1 MIPVLRWI
9 LLPIS
14 LFYLLIVWT
23 RNKLYDKGILKSK
36 SFDVSTI
43 IVGNLAIGGT
53 GKSPMTEYLV
63 RLLSS
68 HYTLATL
75 SRGYGRKTSGFRY
88 VEMTSTAVEVG
99 DEPLQ
104 FKNKFRK
111 LTVAVCED
119 RCKGVEI
126 LKNNHQVI
134 LLDDAYQHRRL
145 KPGFAILLFDFRSL
159 FSTIITLPTG
169 NFRDNFSA
177 SSRANLI
184 VITKC
189 PRRLSLEQQQQ
200 IEHQIRKHSDAPIL
214 YSNIE
219 YNQLRNRDHLPVELD
234 LSVYHILLLTGIA
247 NPKPL
252 KEYLLDKVA
261 SVKQLT
267 FPDHHNYSE
276 ADYIKINSAFQNLQG
291 NRIIITTE
299 KDIHRLHKDS
309 LAALPVYYIPIQLDF
324 IADKEIFDKKV
335 LEYVSLTQSVNK
347 H

>member
-1 MIPVLRWI
+1 MLILRWI

-14 LFYLLIVWT
+14 LIYFLTVWI
-23 RNKLYDKGILKSK
+23 RNQLYDSGILKSK
-36 SFDVSTI
+36 SFDIPTI
-43 IVGNLAIGGT
+43 VIGNLAIGGT

-75 SRGYGRKTSGFRY
+75 SRGYGRKTTGFQY
-88 VEMTSTAVEVG
+88 AQLSSTAAEIG

-104 FKNKFRK
+104 FKNKFPK

-126 LKNNHQVI
+126 LKKDHQVI
-134 LLDDAYQHRRL
+134 LLDDAYQHRKL
-145 KPGFAILLFDFRSL
+145 NPGFTILLFDFASL
-159 FSTIITLPTG
+159 FSMMITLPTG
-169 NFRDNFSA
+169 NFRDTFSA

-189 PRRLSLEQQQQ
+189 PRQLSLAQKQQ
-200 IEHQIRKHSDAPIL
+200 IEYRIRRRSAAPIC
-214 YSNIE
+214 YSTIE
-219 YNQLRNRDHLPVELD
+219 YDQLRNRNHIPVEFD

-247 NPKPL
+247 NPQPL

-261 SVKQLT
+261 SIKELT
-267 FPDHHNYSE
+267 FADHHNYDE
-276 ADYIKINSAFQNLQG
+276 ADYIKINTAFQHLKG
-291 NRIIITTE
+291 NKIIITTE
-299 KDIHRLHKDS
+299 KDIHRLHIDVF
-309 LAALPVYYIPIQLDF
+309 AALPIYYIPIQLDF
-324 IADKEIFDKKV
+324 ITDRQIFDKKI
-335 LEYVSLTQSVNK
+335 LNYLSHAQSVNK

>member
-9 LLPIS
+9 LSPIS
-14 LFYLLIVWT
+14 LIYLLIVWI

-36 SFDVSTI
+36 SFGIPTI
-43 IVGNLAIGGT
+43 VVGNLAIGGT
-53 GKSPMTEYLV
+53 GKSPMTEYLI

-88 VEMTSTAVEVG
+88 VEKTSTALEVG

-104 FKNKFRK
+104 FKNKFAK
-111 LTVAVCED
+111 LTVTVCED
-119 RCKGVEI
+119 RCAGVEI
-126 LKNNHQVI
+126 LKNSHQVI

-145 KPGFAILLFDFRSL
+145 KPGFAILLFDFNSL

-189 PRRLSLEQQQQ
+189 PLRLSLSQQQQ
-200 IEHQIRKHSDAPIL
+200 IQHRIRKHSDAPIF
-214 YSNIE
+214 YSTIT
-219 YNQLRNRDHLPVELD
+219 YDQLKDSNHMPVAFD
-234 LSVYHILLLTGIA
+234 LSVYHILLFTGIA
-247 NPKPL
+247 NPQPL
-252 KEYLLDKVA
+252 KEYLLPKVA
-261 SVKQLT
+261 SIKQLT
-267 FPDHHNYSE
+267 FADHHNYSE
-276 ADYIKINSAFQNLQG
+276 TDYIKINSAFQNLEG
-291 NRIIITTE
+291 NKIIITTE
-299 KDIHRLHKDS
+299 KDIHRLHEEI
-309 LAALPVYYIPIQLDF
+309 LTTLPIYYIPIRLDF
-324 IADKEIFDKKV
+324 IADKEMFDEKV
-335 LEYVSLTQSVNK
+335 LNYLFHAQSVNE